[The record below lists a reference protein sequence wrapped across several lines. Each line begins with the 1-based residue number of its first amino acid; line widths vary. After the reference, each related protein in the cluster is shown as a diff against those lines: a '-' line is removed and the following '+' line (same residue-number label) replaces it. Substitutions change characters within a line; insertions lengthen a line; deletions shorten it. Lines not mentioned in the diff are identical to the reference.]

1 MYQRHDGDPMMKIT
15 NVEAFAL
22 RYQTEKPSKEQTD
35 NYYLHDEGWRSIY
48 SRYHETMV
56 VRITTSDGIVGY
68 GEGQSPVSPRTS
80 KTIVED
86 LCRPVL
92 MGKDPFDVEY
102 LWQRLFTAMR
112 ERGHYTG
119 FYIDALAGCDIALW
133 DIIGQATGKPVH
145 KVLGGRYRDR
155 IPLYAGIAG
164 NTAESAAAQAAKH
177 VADGYRGLKIH
188 TTLPRPEILEI
199 VAAVREQVGPDVK
212 LMVDLHIQYS
222 VPEATLLGR
231 GLEKLDVMWLESPTA
246 PEDIPGQAALAA
258 ALDMS
263 VAIGE
268 WTRTRY
274 ELREVFERRAC
285 DITMPDIARTG
296 LTEGKRIASLADTY
310 NIPVTPHIGGGG
322 ILSIAATLQF
332 SAAIPN
338 FLIMEHSPGAYESKG
353 QITVRKPVIE
363 EGAFVVNDLPGHGVI
378 IDTEALERF
387 AID

>member
-1 MYQRHDGDPMMKIT
+1 MEIT
-15 NVEAFAL
+15 QVEAFAL
-22 RYQTEKPSKEQTD
+22 RYQTEKSSEEHTD
-35 NYYLHDEGWRSIY
+35 SYYLPSEGWRSIY

-86 LCRPVL
+86 LCRPIL
-92 MGKDPFDVEY
+92 MGEDPFDVEY
-102 LWQRLFTAMR
+102 LWQRMFTAMR

-119 FYIDALAGCDIALW
+119 FFIDALAGCDIALW
-133 DIIGQATGKPVH
+133 DIIGKATAKPVH

-155 IPLYAGIAG
+155 IPLYAGVGGSTPEA
-164 NTAESAAAQAAKH
+164 AAAQAAQH
-177 VADGYRGLKIH
+177 VSQGYGGLKIH
-188 TTLPRPEILEI
+188 TTHGRAEILEI
-199 VAAVREQVGPDVK
+199 VAAVREQVGPQIK
-212 LMVDLHIQYS
+212 LMVDLHTQYS

-231 GLEKLDVMWLESPTA
+231 GLEELDVMWLESPTA
-246 PEDIPGQAALAA
+246 PEDIPGQAALAQ

-322 ILSIAATLQF
+322 ILSIAATVQF
-332 SAAIPN
+332 SATIPN
-338 FLIMEHSPGAYESKG
+338 FLIMEHSPEAYESKG
-353 QITVRKPVIE
+353 QITTRKPIVE
-363 EGAFVVNDLPGHGVI
+363 NGAFVIDDMPGLGVV
-378 IDTEALERF
+378 IDTEALESFVIR
-387 AID
+387 A

>member
-1 MYQRHDGDPMMKIT
+1 
-15 NVEAFAL
+15 
-22 RYQTEKPSKEQTD
+22 
-35 NYYLHDEGWRSIY
+35 
-48 SRYHETMV
+48 MV

-86 LCRPVL
+86 LCRPIL
-92 MGKDPFDVEY
+92 IGQDPFDVEY
-102 LWQRLFTAMR
+102 LWQRMFTAMR

-119 FYIDALAGCDIALW
+119 FFIDALAGCDIALW

-155 IPLYAGIAG
+155 IPLYAGVG
-164 NTAESAAAQAAKH
+164 GSTPESAAAQASEYIAQ
-177 VADGYRGLKIH
+177 GYGGLKIH
-188 TTLPRPEILEI
+188 ATSSRPEILEI
-199 VAAVREQVGPDVK
+199 VAAVRERVGPKVK
-212 LMVDLHIQYS
+212 LMVDLHTQYS
-222 VPEATLLGR
+222 VPDAIMLGR

-246 PEDIPGQAALAA
+246 PEDIPGQAALAQ

-268 WTRTRY
+268 WTRTRF

-322 ILSIAATLQF
+322 ILSIAATIQF
-332 SAAIPN
+332 SATIPN
-338 FLIMEHSPGAYESKG
+338 FLIMEHSPGAYEMKG
-353 QITVRKPVIE
+353 QITTRKPTAID
-363 EGAFVVNDLPGHGVI
+363 GAFVLDDTPGLGVT
-378 IDTEALERF
+378 IDTDALEAY
-387 AID
+387 AIDSSELIPN

>member
-1 MYQRHDGDPMMKIT
+1 MEIT
-15 NVEAFAL
+15 QVEAFAL
-22 RYQTEKPSKEQTD
+22 RYQTDKSSEQQGPH
-35 NYYLHDEGWRSIY
+35 YSVAPEGWRSIY
-48 SRYHETMV
+48 SRHHETMV

-86 LCRPVL
+86 LCRPIL

-102 LWQRLFTAMR
+102 LWQRMFTSMR

-119 FYIDALAGCDIALW
+119 FFIDALAGCDIALW
-133 DIIGQATGKPVH
+133 DIIGKATGKPVH

-155 IPLYAGIAG
+155 IPLYAGIG
-164 NTAESAAAQAAKH
+164 GTTPEAAASRGAEFVSQ
-177 VADGYRGLKIH
+177 GYGGLKIH
-188 TTLPRPEILEI
+188 TTHGRAEILEI
-199 VAAVREQVGPDVK
+199 VAAVREQVGPKIK
-212 LMVDLHIQYS
+212 LMVDLHTQYS
-222 VPEATLLGR
+222 VPEAIMLGR
-231 GLEKLDVMWLESPTA
+231 GLEELDVMWLESPTV
-246 PEDIPGQAALAA
+246 PEDIPGQAALAQ

-268 WTRTRY
+268 WTRTRF

-322 ILSIAATLQF
+322 ILSIAATVQF
-332 SAAIPN
+332 SATIPN
-338 FLIMEHSPGAYESKG
+338 FLIMEHSPEAYESKG
-353 QITVRKPVIE
+353 QITTRKPTIE
-363 EGAFVVNDLPGHGVI
+363 NGAFVIDDVPGLGI
-378 IDTEALERF
+378 TINTEMLEAF
-387 AID
+387 AIDG

>member
-1 MYQRHDGDPMMKIT
+1 MKIT
-15 NVEAFAL
+15 QVEAFAL
-22 RYQTEKPSKEQTD
+22 RYQTGKSSEEHAD
-35 NYYLHDEGWRSIY
+35 NYYLPDEGWRCIY
-48 SRYHETMV
+48 ARHHETMV

-86 LCRPVL
+86 LCRPIL

-102 LWQRLFTAMR
+102 LWQRMFTAMR

-119 FYIDALAGCDIALW
+119 FFIDALAGCDIALW
-133 DIIGQATGKPVH
+133 DIIGKATGKPVH

-155 IPLYAGIAG
+155 IPLYAGVGGSTPEA
-164 NTAESAAAQAAKH
+164 AAAQAAKY
-177 VADGYRGLKIH
+177 VSQGYGGLKIH
-188 TTLPRPEILEI
+188 ATHSRAEILEI
-199 VAAVREQVGPDVK
+199 VAAVREQVGPQVK
-212 LMVDLHIQYS
+212 LMVDVHTQYS

-246 PEDIPGQAALAA
+246 PEDIPGQAALAQ

-322 ILSIAATLQF
+322 ILSIAATVQF
-332 SAAIPN
+332 SATIPN
-338 FLIMEHSPGAYESKG
+338 FLIMEHSPEAYESKG
-353 QITVRKPVIE
+353 QITTRKPTVE
-363 EGAFVVNDLPGHGVI
+363 DGAFVIDDMPGLGIV
-378 IDTEALERF
+378 IDTEALEAF
-387 AID
+387 AIGS

>member
-1 MYQRHDGDPMMKIT
+1 MKIAQ
-15 NVEAFAL
+15 VEAFAL
-22 RYQTEKPSKEQTD
+22 RYQTEKSSEQQTD
-35 NYYLHDEGWRSIY
+35 NYYLPSEGWRSIY
-48 SRYHETMV
+48 SRHHETMV
-56 VRITTSDGIVGY
+56 VRITTSEGIVGY

-86 LCRPVL
+86 LCRPIL
-92 MGKDPFDVEY
+92 MDKDPFDVEF
-102 LWQRLFTAMR
+102 LWQRMFTAMR

-119 FYIDALAGCDIALW
+119 FFIDALAGCDIALW
-133 DIIGQATGKPVH
+133 DIIGKATGKPVH

-155 IPLYAGIAG
+155 IPLYAGVGGSTPEA
-164 NTAESAAAQAAKH
+164 AAAQAAKH
-177 VADGYRGLKIH
+177 VSQGYGGLKIH
-188 TTLPRPEILEI
+188 TTHGRAEILEI
-199 VAAVREQVGPDVK
+199 VTAVREQVGPQVK
-212 LMVDLHIQYS
+212 LMVDLHTQYS

-231 GLEKLDVMWLESPTA
+231 GLEELDVMWLESPTA
-246 PEDIPGQAALAA
+246 PEDIPGQAALAQ

-322 ILSIAATLQF
+322 ILSIAATVQF
-332 SAAIPN
+332 SATIPN
-338 FLIMEHSPGAYESKG
+338 FLIMEHSPEAYESKG
-353 QITVRKPVIE
+353 QITTRKPMIEDGDFVI
-363 EGAFVVNDLPGHGVI
+363 DDMPGLGIV
-378 IDTEALERF
+378 IDTEALEAF
-387 AID
+387 AIGD

>member
-1 MYQRHDGDPMMKIT
+1 MKIT
-15 NVEAFAL
+15 RVEAFAL
-22 RYQTEKPSKEQTD
+22 RYQTGEASAEQTES
-35 NYYLHDEGWRSIY
+35 YYLPAEGRRSIY

-56 VRITTSDGIVGY
+56 VRITTSDGIIGY

-80 KTIVED
+80 RTIVED
-86 LCRPVL
+86 LCRPIL
-92 MGKDPFDVEY
+92 MGQDPFDVEY

-119 FYIDALAGCDIALW
+119 FFIDALAGCDIALW

-145 KVLGGRYRDR
+145 KVMGGRYRDR
-155 IPLYAGIAG
+155 IPLYAGIGGTSPEAAVAK
-164 NTAESAAAQAAKH
+164 AEQH
-177 VADGYRGLKIH
+177 VSEGYGGLKIH
-188 TTLPRPEILEI
+188 TTLSRPEILEI
-199 VAAVREQVGPDVK
+199 VAAVREAVGPK
-212 LMVDLHIQYS
+212 IMLMVDLHTQYS
-222 VPEATLLGR
+222 VPEAIRLGR
-231 GLEKLDVMWLESPTA
+231 GLEALDVMWLESPTA
-246 PEDIPGQAALAA
+246 PEDIPGQAALAD

-322 ILSIAATLQF
+322 ILSIAATVQF
-332 SAAIPN
+332 SAVIPN
-338 FLIMEHSPGAYESKG
+338 FLIMEHAPGGYASKG
-353 QITVRKPVIE
+353 QITTRKPTIE
-363 EGAFVVNDLPGHGVI
+363 DGAFVLDDRPGIGAI
-378 IDTEALERF
+378 IDPVALEAF
-387 AID
+387 AMD

>member
-1 MYQRHDGDPMMKIT
+1 MEIT
-15 NVEAFAL
+15 HVEAFAL
-22 RYQTEKPSKEQTD
+22 RYQTGKASEAHPDSYYIPS
-35 NYYLHDEGWRSIY
+35 EGWRSIY
-48 SRYHETMV
+48 SRHHETMV
-56 VRITTSDGIVGY
+56 VRITTSDGVVGY

-86 LCRPVL
+86 LCRPIL
-92 MGKDPFDVEY
+92 MGEDPFDVEY
-102 LWQRLFTAMR
+102 LWQRMFTAMR

-119 FYIDALAGCDIALW
+119 FFIDALAGCDIALW
-133 DIIGQATGKPVH
+133 DIIGKATGKPVH

-155 IPLYAGIAG
+155 IPLYAGVGGSTPEA
-164 NTAESAAAQAAKH
+164 AAAQAAKH
-177 VADGYRGLKIH
+177 VAQGYGGLKIH
-188 TTLPRPEILEI
+188 STHGRAEILEI
-199 VAAVREQVGPDVK
+199 VAAVREQVGPQVK
-212 LMVDLHIQYS
+212 LMVDLHTQYS

-231 GLEKLDVMWLESPTA
+231 GLEELDVMWLESPTA
-246 PEDIPGQAALAA
+246 PEDIPGQAALAQ

-322 ILSIAATLQF
+322 ILSIAATVQF
-332 SAAIPN
+332 SATIPN
-338 FLIMEHSPGAYESKG
+338 FLIMEHSPEAYESKG
-353 QITVRKPVIE
+353 QITTRKPMIE
-363 EGAFVVNDLPGHGVI
+363 DGAFVIDDMPGLGI
-378 IDTEALERF
+378 TIDTEALEAF
-387 AID
+387 VIKA

>member
-1 MYQRHDGDPMMKIT
+1 MKIT
-15 NVEAFAL
+15 QIEAFAL
-22 RYQTEKPSKEQTD
+22 RYQTETSSEEYTD
-35 NYYLHDEGWRSIY
+35 SYYLPAEGWRPIY
-48 SRYHETMV
+48 SRHHETMV
-56 VRITTSDGIVGY
+56 VRITTSEGIVGY

-86 LCRPVL
+86 LCRPIL

-102 LWQRLFTAMR
+102 LWQRMFTAMR

-119 FYIDALAGCDIALW
+119 FFIDALAGCDIALW
-133 DIIGQATGKPVH
+133 DIIGKATAKPVH

-155 IPLYAGIAG
+155 IPLYAGVG
-164 NTAESAAAQAAKH
+164 GSTPEAAAVQAAKH
-177 VADGYRGLKIH
+177 VSQGYGGLKIH
-188 TTLPRPEILEI
+188 STHGRAEILEI
-199 VAAVREQVGPDVK
+199 VAAVREQVGPEIK
-212 LMVDLHIQYS
+212 LMVDLHTQYS
-222 VPEATLLGR
+222 VPEATRLGR
-231 GLEKLDVMWLESPTA
+231 GLEELDVMWLESPTA
-246 PEDIPGQAALAA
+246 PEDIPGQAALAQ

-322 ILSIAATLQF
+322 ILSIAATVQF
-332 SAAIPN
+332 SATIPN
-338 FLIMEHSPGAYESKG
+338 FLIMEHSPEAYASKG
-353 QITVRKPVIE
+353 QITTRKPIVE
-363 EGAFVVNDLPGHGVI
+363 DGAFVIDDMPGLGVV
-378 IDTEALERF
+378 IDTEALEAF
-387 AID
+387 VIEG

>member
-1 MYQRHDGDPMMKIT
+1 MKIAQ
-15 NVEAFAL
+15 VEAFAL
-22 RYQTEKPSKEQTD
+22 RYQTEQPSEQLSE
-35 NYYLHDEGWRSIY
+35 NYFLPKEGWRCIY
-48 SRYHETMV
+48 ARHHETMV
-56 VRITTSDGIVGY
+56 VKITTSDGIVGY

-80 KTIVED
+80 KTVVED
-86 LCRPVL
+86 LCRPIL
-92 MGKDPFDVEY
+92 MGQDPFDVEY
-102 LWQRLFTAMR
+102 LWQRMFTAMR

-155 IPLYAGIAG
+155 IPLYAGVG
-164 NTAESAAAQAAKH
+164 GSSPKAAAIQAAEY
-177 VADGYRGLKIH
+177 VADGYGGLKIH
-188 TTLPRPEILEI
+188 STHSRAEILEI
-199 VAAVREQVGPDVK
+199 VAAVRERVGPKIK
-212 LMVDLHIQYS
+212 LMVDLHTQYS

-231 GLEKLDVMWLESPTA
+231 GLEALDVMWLESPTV
-246 PEDIPGQAALAA
+246 PEDIPGQAALST

-268 WTRTRY
+268 WTRTRF

-322 ILSIAATLQF
+322 ILSIAATIQF

-338 FLIMEHSPGAYESKG
+338 FLIMEHSPGAYEMKG
-353 QITVRKPVIE
+353 QITTRKPPVQD
-363 EGAFVVNDLPGHGVI
+363 GAFVLDDTPGIGVT
-378 IDTEALERF
+378 IDPEALEAFVIRS
-387 AID
+387 

>member
-1 MYQRHDGDPMMKIT
+1 MKIIQ
-15 NVEAFAL
+15 VEAFAL
-22 RYQTEKPSKEQTD
+22 RYQTEKSSEQQSE
-35 NYYLHDEGWRSIY
+35 NYYLPAEGWRCIY
-48 SRYHETMV
+48 ARHHETMI

-80 KTIVED
+80 KTAVED
-86 LCRPVL
+86 LCRPIL
-92 MGKDPFDVEY
+92 MGQDPFDVEY
-102 LWQRLFTAMR
+102 LWQRMFTAMR

-133 DIIGQATGKPVH
+133 DIIGQATRKPVH

-155 IPLYAGIAG
+155 IPLYAGVGGSSPERA
-164 NTAESAAAQAAKH
+164 AEQAAEY
-177 VADGYRGLKIH
+177 VADGYGGLKIH
-188 TTLPRPEILEI
+188 STLSRAEILEI
-199 VAAVREQVGPDVK
+199 VAAVRERVGPKIK
-212 LMVDLHIQYS
+212 LMVDLHTQYS

-231 GLEKLDVMWLESPTA
+231 GLEALDVMWLESPTV
-246 PEDIPGQAALAA
+246 PEDIPGQAALSA

-268 WTRTRY
+268 WTRTRF

-322 ILSIAATLQF
+322 ILSIAATIQF

-338 FLIMEHSPGAYESKG
+338 FLIMEHSPGGYEMKG
-353 QITVRKPVIE
+353 QITTRKPTVQD
-363 EGAFVVNDLPGHGVI
+363 GAFVLDDTPGIGVT
-378 IDTEALERF
+378 IDTEALEAF
-387 AID
+387 TIEN

>member
-1 MYQRHDGDPMMKIT
+1 MEITKI
-15 NVEAFAL
+15 EAFAL
-22 RYQTEKPSKEQTD
+22 RFQTGKLSEQQED
-35 NYYLHDEGWRSIY
+35 NYYLSAEGWRCIY
-48 SRYHETMV
+48 ARHHETMV

-86 LCRPVL
+86 LCRPIL
-92 MGKDPFDVEY
+92 MRQDPFDVEY
-102 LWQRLFTAMR
+102 LWQRMFTAMR

-119 FYIDALAGCDIALW
+119 FFIDALAGCDIALW

-155 IPLYAGIAG
+155 ILLYAGVGGSTPEA
-164 NTAESAAAQAAKH
+164 AAAQASEY
-177 VADGYRGLKIH
+177 VSQGYSGLKIH
-188 TTLPRPEILEI
+188 ATSSRPEILEI
-199 VAAVREQVGPDVK
+199 VAAVRERVGPKIK
-212 LMVDLHIQYS
+212 LMVDVHTQYS
-222 VPEATLLGR
+222 IPDAILLGR
-231 GLEKLDVMWLESPTA
+231 GLEKLDVTWLESPTV
-246 PEDIPGQAALAA
+246 PEDIPGQAALAS

-268 WTRTRY
+268 WTRTRF

-322 ILSIAATLQF
+322 ILSIAATIQF
-332 SAAIPN
+332 SATIPN
-338 FLIMEHSPGAYESKG
+338 FLIMEHSPGAYEMKG
-353 QITVRKPVIE
+353 QITSRKPAVKD
-363 EGAFVVNDLPGHGVI
+363 GAFVLDDTPGIGVT
-378 IDTEALERF
+378 IDTEVLEAF
-387 AID
+387 AINSQ

>member
-1 MYQRHDGDPMMKIT
+1 MKIT
-15 NVEAFAL
+15 QVEAFAL
-22 RYQTEKPSKEQTD
+22 RYQTEKSSEQPTE
-35 NYYLHDEGWRSIY
+35 NYYLPAEGWRCIY
-48 SRYHETMV
+48 ARHHETMV
-56 VRITTSDGIVGY
+56 VRITTSEGIVGY

-80 KTIVED
+80 KTAVED
-86 LCRPVL
+86 LCRPIL
-92 MGKDPFDVEY
+92 MGQDPFDVEY
-102 LWQRLFTAMR
+102 LWQRMFAGMR

-155 IPLYAGIAG
+155 IPLYAGVG
-164 NTAESAAAQAAKH
+164 GSSPEAAAEQAAKS
-177 VADGYRGLKIH
+177 VSEGYGGLKIH
-188 TTLPRPEILEI
+188 STLSRAEILEI
-199 VAAVREQVGPDVK
+199 VAAVRERVGSKIK
-212 LMVDLHIQYS
+212 LMVDLHTQYS

-231 GLEKLDVMWLESPTA
+231 GLEELDVMWLESPTV

-268 WTRTRY
+268 WTRTRF

-322 ILSIAATLQF
+322 ILSIAATIQF

-338 FLIMEHSPGAYESKG
+338 FLIMEHSPGAYEMKG
-353 QITVRKPVIE
+353 QITTRKPTVQD
-363 EGAFVVNDLPGHGVI
+363 GAFVLDDTPGIGVT
-378 IDTEALERF
+378 IDTEALEAF
-387 AID
+387 VIDG

>member
-1 MYQRHDGDPMMKIT
+1 MEIT
-15 NVEAFAL
+15 HVEAFAL
-22 RYQTEKPSKEQTD
+22 RYQTKKSSEEQTD
-35 NYYLHDEGWRSIY
+35 NYYLPSEGWRSIY
-48 SRYHETMV
+48 SRHHETMV

-86 LCRPVL
+86 LCRPIL
-92 MGKDPFDVEY
+92 MGADPFDVEY
-102 LWQRLFTAMR
+102 LWQRMFTAMR

-119 FYIDALAGCDIALW
+119 FFIDALAGCDIALW
-133 DIIGQATGKPVH
+133 DIIGKATAKPVH

-155 IPLYAGIAG
+155 IPLYAGVGGSTPGA
-164 NTAESAAAQAAKH
+164 AAAQAAKH
-177 VADGYRGLKIH
+177 VSQGYGGLKIH
-188 TTLPRPEILEI
+188 TTHGRAEILEI
-199 VAAVREQVGPDVK
+199 VAAVREQVGPQVK
-212 LMVDLHIQYS
+212 LMVDLHTQYS

-231 GLEKLDVMWLESPTA
+231 GLEELDVMWLESPTA
-246 PEDIPGQAALAA
+246 PEDIPGQAALAQ

-296 LTEGKRIASLADTY
+296 LTEGKRIASLADVY

-322 ILSIAATLQF
+322 ILSIAATVQF
-332 SAAIPN
+332 SATIPN
-338 FLIMEHSPGAYESKG
+338 FLIMEHSPEAYESKG
-353 QITVRKPVIE
+353 QITTRKPMIE
-363 EGAFVVNDLPGHGVI
+363 DGSFIIDDVPGLGI
-378 IDTEALERF
+378 DIDTEALQAF
-387 AID
+387 AIDS

>member
-1 MYQRHDGDPMMKIT
+1 MRIT
-15 NVEAFAL
+15 QIEAFAL
-22 RYQTEKPSKEQTD
+22 RFQTEKSSEEQKPHYTVSA
-35 NYYLHDEGWRSIY
+35 EGWRSIY

-86 LCRPVL
+86 LCRPIL

-102 LWQRLFTAMR
+102 LWQRMFTSMR

-119 FYIDALAGCDIALW
+119 FFMDALAGCDIALW
-133 DIIGQATGKPVH
+133 DIIGQATEKPVH

-155 IPLYAGIAG
+155 IPLYAGVG
-164 NTAESAAAQAAKH
+164 GTTPAAAVAQAAKY
-177 VADGYRGLKIH
+177 VSQGYRGLKIH
-188 TTLPRPEILEI
+188 ATHGRSKILEI
-199 VAAVREQVGPDVK
+199 VAAVREEVGPQVK
-212 LMVDLHIQYS
+212 LMVDLHTQYS
-222 VPEATLLGR
+222 VPEATMLGR

-246 PEDIPGQAALAA
+246 PEDIPGQAALAQ

-310 NIPVTPHIGGGG
+310 NIPVTPHIGGGS
-322 ILSIAATLQF
+322 ILSIAATVQF
-332 SAAIPN
+332 SATIPN
-338 FLIMEHSPGAYESKG
+338 FLVMEHSPEAYEMKG
-353 QITVRKPVIE
+353 QITTRKPTVE
-363 EGAFVVNDLPGHGVI
+363 NGSFVLDDMPGLGVV
-378 IDTEALERF
+378 IDTEALEAL
-387 AID
+387 AIGI

>member
-1 MYQRHDGDPMMKIT
+1 MKIT
-15 NVEAFAL
+15 QVEAFAL
-22 RYQTEKPSKEQTD
+22 RYQTDKSSEQQSE
-35 NYYLHDEGWRSIY
+35 NYYLPAEGWRCIY
-48 SRYHETMV
+48 ARRHETMV

-80 KTIVED
+80 KTAVED
-86 LCRPVL
+86 LCRPIL
-92 MGKDPFDVEY
+92 MGQDPFDVEY
-102 LWQRLFTAMR
+102 LWQRMFTGMR

-155 IPLYAGIAG
+155 IPLYAGVG
-164 NTAESAAAQAAKH
+164 GSSPERAAAQAAEY
-177 VADGYRGLKIH
+177 VADGYGGLKIH
-188 TTLPRPEILEI
+188 STLSRAEILEI
-199 VAAVREQVGPDVK
+199 VAAVRERVGPKIK
-212 LMVDLHIQYS
+212 LMVDLHTQYS

-231 GLEKLDVMWLESPTA
+231 GLEELDVMWLESPTV
-246 PEDIPGQAALAA
+246 PEDIPGQAALSA

-268 WTRTRY
+268 WTRTRF

-322 ILSIAATLQF
+322 ILSIAATIQF

-338 FLIMEHSPGAYESKG
+338 FLIMEHSPGAYEMKG
-353 QITVRKPVIE
+353 QITNRKPMVQD
-363 EGAFVVNDLPGHGVI
+363 GAFVLDDTPGIGVSI
-378 IDTEALERF
+378 NTEALEAF
-387 AID
+387 VIDS

>member
-1 MYQRHDGDPMMKIT
+1 MKIT
-15 NVEAFAL
+15 QVEAFAL
-22 RYQTEKPSKEQTD
+22 RFQTEKLSEQQD
-35 NYYLHDEGWRSIY
+35 NYYLPDEGWRCIY
-48 SRYHETMV
+48 ARHHETMV

-86 LCRPVL
+86 LCRPIL
-92 MGKDPFDVEY
+92 TGQDPFDVEY
-102 LWQRLFTAMR
+102 LWQRMFTAMR

-119 FYIDALAGCDIALW
+119 FFIDALAGCDIALW

-155 IPLYAGIAG
+155 IPLYAGVG
-164 NTAESAAAQAAKH
+164 GSTPESAAAQASEYIAQ
-177 VADGYRGLKIH
+177 GYGGLKIH
-188 TTLPRPEILEI
+188 ATSSRPEILAI
-199 VAAVREQVGPDVK
+199 VAAVREEVGPHVK
-212 LMVDLHIQYS
+212 LMVDVHTQYS
-222 VPEATLLGR
+222 IPDAIMLGR

-246 PEDIPGQAALAA
+246 PEDIPGQAALAQ

-268 WTRTRY
+268 WTRTRF

-322 ILSIAATLQF
+322 ILSIAATIQF
-332 SAAIPN
+332 SATIPN
-338 FLIMEHSPGAYESKG
+338 FLIMEHSPGAYEMKG
-353 QITVRKPVIE
+353 QITTRKPTVKD
-363 EGAFVVNDLPGHGVI
+363 GAFVLDDTPGIGVT
-378 IDTEALERF
+378 IDTDALEAY
-387 AID
+387 AIDSSELIPN

>member
-1 MYQRHDGDPMMKIT
+1 MKIT
-15 NVEAFAL
+15 QVEAFAL
-22 RYQTEKPSKEQTD
+22 RYQTEKSSEQPTE
-35 NYYLHDEGWRSIY
+35 NYYLPAEGWRCIY
-48 SRYHETMV
+48 ARHHETMV
-56 VRITTSDGIVGY
+56 VRITTSEGIVGY

-80 KTIVED
+80 KTAVED
-86 LCRPVL
+86 LCRPIL
-92 MGKDPFDVEY
+92 IGQDPFDVEY
-102 LWQRLFTAMR
+102 LWQRMFAGMR

-133 DIIGQATGKPVH
+133 DIIGQATAKPIH

-155 IPLYAGIAG
+155 IPLYAGVG
-164 NTAESAAAQAAKH
+164 GSSPEAAAEQAAKS
-177 VADGYRGLKIH
+177 VSEGYAGLKIH
-188 TTLPRPEILEI
+188 STLSRAEILEI
-199 VAAVREQVGPDVK
+199 VAAVRERVGPKVK
-212 LMVDLHIQYS
+212 LMVDLHTQYS
-222 VPEATLLGR
+222 VPEATMLGR
-231 GLEKLDVMWLESPTA
+231 GLEELDVMWLESPTV

-268 WTRTRY
+268 WTRTRF

-322 ILSIAATLQF
+322 ILSIAATIQF

-338 FLIMEHSPGAYESKG
+338 FLIMEHSPGAYEMKG
-353 QITVRKPVIE
+353 QITSRKPTVQD
-363 EGAFVVNDLPGHGVI
+363 GAFVLDDTPGLGVT
-378 IDTEALERF
+378 IDTEALEAF
-387 AID
+387 VIDG

>member
-1 MYQRHDGDPMMKIT
+1 MEIT
-15 NVEAFAL
+15 QVEAFAL
-22 RYQTEKPSKEQTD
+22 RFQTERSSEQQGPH
-35 NYYLHDEGWRSIY
+35 YSVAPEGWRSIY
-48 SRYHETMV
+48 SRHHETMV

-86 LCRPVL
+86 LCRPIL

-102 LWQRLFTAMR
+102 LWQRMFTSMR

-119 FYIDALAGCDIALW
+119 FFIDALAGCDIALW
-133 DIIGQATGKPVH
+133 DIIGKATGKPVH

-155 IPLYAGIAG
+155 IPLYAGVG
-164 NTAESAAAQAAKH
+164 GTTPEAAAARAAEF
-177 VADGYRGLKIH
+177 VSQGYGGLKIH
-188 TTLPRPEILEI
+188 TTSERAEILEI
-199 VAAVREQVGPDVK
+199 VAAVREQVGPKIK
-212 LMVDLHIQYS
+212 LMVDLHTQYS
-222 VPEATLLGR
+222 VPEAVMLGR
-231 GLEKLDVMWLESPTA
+231 GLEELDVMWLESPTV
-246 PEDIPGQAALAA
+246 PEDIPGQAALAQ

-322 ILSIAATLQF
+322 ILSIAATVQF
-332 SAAIPN
+332 SATIPN
-338 FLIMEHSPGAYESKG
+338 FLIMEHSPEAYESKG
-353 QITVRKPVIE
+353 QITTRKPTVE
-363 EGAFVVNDLPGHGVI
+363 DGAFVIDDVPGLGI
-378 IDTEALERF
+378 TIDTEVLEAF
-387 AID
+387 AIDG

>member
-1 MYQRHDGDPMMKIT
+1 MKIT
-15 NVEAFAL
+15 QVEAFAL
-22 RYQTEKPSKEQTD
+22 RFQTEKQSEQQTE
-35 NYYLHDEGWRSIY
+35 NYYLPDEGWRCIY
-48 SRYHETMV
+48 ARHHETMV

-86 LCRPVL
+86 LCRPIL
-92 MGKDPFDVEY
+92 MEKDPFDVEY
-102 LWQRLFTAMR
+102 LWQRMFTAMR

-119 FYIDALAGCDIALW
+119 FFIDALAGCDIALW

-155 IPLYAGIAG
+155 IPLYAGVG
-164 NTAESAAAQAAKH
+164 GTPEAAASKAAEY
-177 VADGYRGLKIH
+177 VSQGYSGLKIH
-188 TTLPRPEILEI
+188 ATSSRPEILEI
-199 VAAVREQVGPDVK
+199 VAAVRERVGPQIK
-212 LMVDLHIQYS
+212 LMVDLHTQYS
-222 VPEATLLGR
+222 IPEAIMLGR
-231 GLEKLDVMWLESPTA
+231 GLEALDVMWLESPTV
-246 PEDIPGQAALAA
+246 PEDIPGQAALAQ

-268 WTRTRY
+268 WTRTRF

-322 ILSIAATLQF
+322 ILSIAATIQF
-332 SAAIPN
+332 SATIPN
-338 FLIMEHSPGAYESKG
+338 FLIMEHSPGAYEMKG
-353 QITVRKPVIE
+353 QITTRKPTVE
-363 EGAFVVNDLPGHGVI
+363 NGAFVLDDTPGIGVT
-378 IDTEALERF
+378 IDTEMLEAF
-387 AID
+387 AIDS

>member
-1 MYQRHDGDPMMKIT
+1 MKIT
-15 NVEAFAL
+15 KVEAFAL
-22 RYQTEKPSKEQTD
+22 RFQTREPSEQQAD
-35 NYYLHDEGWRSIY
+35 NYYLPDEGWRCIY
-48 SRYHETMV
+48 ARHHETMV

-86 LCRPVL
+86 LCRPIL
-92 MGKDPFDVEY
+92 TGQDPFDVEY
-102 LWQRLFTAMR
+102 LWQRMFTAMR

-119 FYIDALAGCDIALW
+119 FFIDALAGCDIALW

-155 IPLYAGIAG
+155 IPLYAGVG
-164 NTAESAAAQAAKH
+164 GSTPESAAAQASEY
-177 VADGYRGLKIH
+177 VAQGYGGLKIH
-188 TTLPRPEILEI
+188 ATSSRPEILEI
-199 VAAVREQVGPDVK
+199 VAAVRERVGPKVK
-212 LMVDLHIQYS
+212 LMVDVHTQYS
-222 VPEATLLGR
+222 IPDAILLGR
-231 GLEKLDVMWLESPTA
+231 GLEELDVTWLESPTV
-246 PEDIPGQAALAA
+246 PEDIPGQAALAQ

-268 WTRTRY
+268 WTRTRF

-322 ILSIAATLQF
+322 ILSIAATVQF
-332 SAAIPN
+332 SATIPN
-338 FLIMEHSPGAYESKG
+338 FLIMEHSPGAYEMKG
-353 QITVRKPVIE
+353 QITTRKPIVE
-363 EGAFVVNDLPGHGVI
+363 NGAFVLDDTPGIGVT
-378 IDTEALERF
+378 IDTEALEAF
-387 AID
+387 AISNQ

>member
-1 MYQRHDGDPMMKIT
+1 MKIT
-15 NVEAFAL
+15 QIEAFAL
-22 RYQTEKPSKEQTD
+22 RYQTETSSEEHTD
-35 NYYLHDEGWRSIY
+35 SYYLPAEGWRPIY
-48 SRYHETMV
+48 SRHHETMV
-56 VRITTSDGIVGY
+56 VRITTSEGIVGY

-86 LCRPVL
+86 LCRPIL

-102 LWQRLFTAMR
+102 LWQRMFTAMR

-119 FYIDALAGCDIALW
+119 FFIDALAGCDIALW
-133 DIIGQATGKPVH
+133 DIIGKATAKPVH

-155 IPLYAGIAG
+155 IPLYAGVG
-164 NTAESAAAQAAKH
+164 GSTPEAAAVQAAKH
-177 VADGYRGLKIH
+177 VSQGYGGLKIH
-188 TTLPRPEILEI
+188 STHGRAEILEI
-199 VAAVREQVGPDVK
+199 VAAVREQVGPEIK
-212 LMVDLHIQYS
+212 LMVDLHTQYS
-222 VPEATLLGR
+222 VPEATRLGR
-231 GLEKLDVMWLESPTA
+231 GLEELDVMWLESPTA
-246 PEDIPGQAALAA
+246 PEDIPGQAALAQ

-322 ILSIAATLQF
+322 ILSIAATVQF
-332 SAAIPN
+332 SATIPN
-338 FLIMEHSPGAYESKG
+338 FLIMEHSPEAYEAKG
-353 QITVRKPVIE
+353 QITTRKPIVE
-363 EGAFVVNDLPGHGVI
+363 DGAFVIDDMPGLGVV
-378 IDTEALERF
+378 IDTEALEAF
-387 AID
+387 VIEG

>member
-1 MYQRHDGDPMMKIT
+1 MKIAQ
-15 NVEAFAL
+15 VEAFAL
-22 RYQTEKPSKEQTD
+22 RYQTEKSSEQQSE
-35 NYYLHDEGWRSIY
+35 NYYLPAEGWRCIY
-48 SRYHETMV
+48 ARHHETMV

-80 KTIVED
+80 KTAVED
-86 LCRPVL
+86 LCRPIL
-92 MGKDPFDVEY
+92 MGQDPFDVEY
-102 LWQRLFTAMR
+102 LWQRMFTAMR

-155 IPLYAGIAG
+155 IPLYAGVGGSSPERA
-164 NTAESAAAQAAKH
+164 AEQAAEY
-177 VADGYRGLKIH
+177 VADGYGGLKIH
-188 TTLPRPEILEI
+188 STLSRAEILEI
-199 VAAVREQVGPDVK
+199 VAAVRERVGPKIK
-212 LMVDLHIQYS
+212 LMVDLHTQYS

-231 GLEKLDVMWLESPTA
+231 GLEALDVMWLESPTV
-246 PEDIPGQAALAA
+246 PEDIPGQAALSA

-268 WTRTRY
+268 WTRTRF

-322 ILSIAATLQF
+322 ILSIAATIQF

-338 FLIMEHSPGAYESKG
+338 FLIMEHSPGGYEMKG
-353 QITVRKPVIE
+353 QITTRKPIVQD
-363 EGAFVVNDLPGHGVI
+363 GAFVLDDTPGIGVT
-378 IDTEALERF
+378 IDTEALEAF
-387 AID
+387 VIGS

>member
-1 MYQRHDGDPMMKIT
+1 MKIT
-15 NVEAFAL
+15 QVEAFAL
-22 RYQTEKPSKEQTD
+22 RYQTEKSSEQQSE
-35 NYYLHDEGWRSIY
+35 NYYLPAEGWRCIY
-48 SRYHETMV
+48 ARHHETMV

-80 KTIVED
+80 KTVVED
-86 LCRPVL
+86 LCRPIL
-92 MGKDPFDVEY
+92 MSQDPFDVEY
-102 LWQRLFTAMR
+102 LWQRMFTAMR

-155 IPLYAGIAG
+155 IPLYAGVG
-164 NTAESAAAQAAKH
+164 GSSPERAAAQAAEY
-177 VADGYRGLKIH
+177 VADGYGGLKIH
-188 TTLPRPEILEI
+188 STLSRAEILEI
-199 VAAVREQVGPDVK
+199 VAAVRERVGPQIK
-212 LMVDLHIQYS
+212 LMVDLHTQYS

-231 GLEKLDVMWLESPTA
+231 GLEALDVMWLESPTV

-268 WTRTRY
+268 WTRTRF

-322 ILSIAATLQF
+322 ILSIAATIQF

-338 FLIMEHSPGAYESKG
+338 FLIMEHSPGAYEMKG
-353 QITVRKPVIE
+353 QITNRKPVVQDGTFILDDTPGIGVTIDRE
-363 EGAFVVNDLPGHGVI
+363 ALDAFVIG
-378 IDTEALERF
+378 R
-387 AID
+387 